1 MQISRLLTGRR
12 EDKMSVDI
20 TQFIEPPEEYMQ
32 ASAFADQMLQ
42 LHLLGDCAVRACL
55 DAIRLAPSPSI
66 ALREWLRGYGDYQH
80 GREQSQGRVL
90 RKGLRLFLCVCRANA
105 STSTMPNSL
114 AAGG

>member
-12 EDKMSVDI
+12 EEKMSVDI

-66 ALREWLRGYGDYQH
+66 ALREWLRDTATTSTVESKA
-80 GREQSQGRVL
+80 RASTTTRATA
-90 RKGLRLFLCVCRANA
+90 FLCVCRANA
-105 STSTMPNSL
+105 STNTMPNSL